1 MSKKIKRIPILNS
14 VKVNSKITYEVL
26 FADEIISGPDVLGEM
41 RPNEKQIVLKNGQS
55 ERELQLTFLHENFH
69 LMADENN
76 LKLTEK
82 QVRGLEKAF
91 YKWLVTNDLAIVQ
104 I

>member
-1 MSKKIKRIPILNS
+1 MSKKIQRVPILNS
-14 VKVNSKITYEVL
+14 VKVNSKVTYEVL

-41 RPNEKQIVLKNGQS
+41 RPNEKQIVIKNGQTD
-55 ERELQLTFLHENFH
+55 REMQLTFLHEVWH
-69 LMADENN
+69 LLSDENN
-76 LKLTEK
+76 LKLTET

-91 YKWLVTNDLAIVQ
+91 YKWLVANNLAIVQ